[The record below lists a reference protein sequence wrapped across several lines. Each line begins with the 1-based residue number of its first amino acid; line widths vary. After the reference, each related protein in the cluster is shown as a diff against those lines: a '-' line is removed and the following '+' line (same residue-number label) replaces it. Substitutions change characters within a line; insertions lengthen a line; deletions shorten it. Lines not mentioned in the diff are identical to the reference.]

1 MSILSDKDIKERIK
15 KGEIVIEPLENL
27 EKSLGPS
34 SLDLRLG
41 NKFRVFKHAHVDII
55 DPKNYHDELIREYEI
70 KNGRIKIKEHTYTTL
85 YISDEPFI
93 IHPGEFILAST
104 YEKVKIPAD
113 ITARL
118 EGRSS
123 LGRLGLLVHV
133 TAGYIDP
140 GFEGH
145 ITLELGN
152 VGKLPLKLYPGMRVC
167 QLVFEEMTS
176 PSETPYNKRKN
187 SKYLGENG
195 ATSSRIKLDF

>member
-1 MSILSDKDIKERIK
+1 MSILSDKDITIRIQE
-15 KGEIVIEPLENL
+15 GSIIIEPLDL
-27 EKSLGPS
+27 EKQLGPS

-55 DPKNYHDELIREYEI
+55 DPKNYKDELLREYELQGG
-70 KNGRIKIKEHTYTTL
+70 KVKVHEYTYTTL

-93 IHPGEFILAST
+93 IHPGEFVLAST
-104 YEKVKIPAD
+104 LEKVKIPED

-152 VGKLPLKLYPGMRVC
+152 VGKLPLKLYPGMRIC
-167 QLVFEEMTS
+167 QLVFESMTS
-176 PSETPYNKRKN
+176 QASLPYNMRET
-187 SKYLGENG
+187 SKYKYEEG
-195 ATSSRIKLDF
+195 ATSSKISKDF

>member
-1 MSILSDKDIKERIK
+1 MSILSDRDIKERIK
-15 KGEIVIEPLENL
+15 EGSIVIEPLDLDEQ
-27 EKSLGPS
+27 LGPS

-55 DPKNYHDELIREYEI
+55 DPKNYDDSLLREYVLQRGKVKVQEY
-70 KNGRIKIKEHTYTTL
+70 TYTTL

-93 IHPGEFILAST
+93 IHPGEFVLAST
-104 YEKVKIPAD
+104 LERVKIPYD

-140 GFEGH
+140 GFEGN

-152 VGKLPLKLYPGMRVC
+152 VGKLPLKLYPGMRIC
-167 QLVFEEMTS
+167 QLVFESMTS
-176 PSETPYNKRKN
+176 PTTMPYNKREK
-187 SKYLGENG
+187 SKYKDEKG
-195 ATSSRIKLDF
+195 ATSSRISKDF